1 MRSLAQQKK
10 TIAHP
15 IYKNIFTMK
24 NWISREHLG
33 TKWIIS
39 FGFWILLGL
48 LFASKSYIYSF
59 IIDQPIYWWRAIDF
73 TMPKAIVWGAV
84 TPIVLWFA
92 SIYRIEAHNW
102 VKNLL
107 IHAAAC
113 LVLAPFLVMSSFLID
128 LLVKWIGSALP
139 DNPSFVTAAFNAQIF
154 ANSFDNILTYII
166 IVGMY
171 HVYEY
176 YQRYRERE
184 LKAAK
189 LEAQLATARIDLLK
203 AQLNPHFLFNTLN
216 AISIVK
222 DKDLE
227 MADQMITDLSEMLR
241 FIMDNIHKQEVTL
254 REEIDFLDRYI
265 SLQKKRFEEKLEFS
279 TDIDPGSW
287 NAMVPSLILQPLVE
301 NAIEH
306 GIRNHTDGGK
316 IDIKC
321 VRDNNHLAFE
331 IRDNGAGL
339 QKKPSRNGKGIGV
352 SNTRERLNALYGSD
366 YTFEL
371 ENRDE
376 GGVSVTL
383 KIPYRWDNNY

>member
-1 MRSLAQQKK
+1 
-10 TIAHP
+10 
-15 IYKNIFTMK
+15 
-24 NWISREHLG
+24 
-33 TKWIIS
+33 
-39 FGFWILLGL
+39 
-48 LFASKSYIYSF
+48 
-59 IIDQPIYWWRAIDF
+59 
-73 TMPKAIVWGAV
+73 
-84 TPIVLWFA
+84 
-92 SIYRIEAHNW
+92 
-102 VKNLL
+102 
-107 IHAAAC
+107 
-113 LVLAPFLVMSSFLID
+113 
-128 LLVKWIGSALP
+128 
-139 DNPSFVTAAFNAQIF
+139 
-154 ANSFDNILTYII
+154 
-166 IVGMY
+166 
-171 HVYEY
+171 
-176 YQRYRERE
+176 
-184 LKAAK
+184 
-189 LEAQLATARIDLLK
+189 
-203 AQLNPHFLFNTLN
+203 
-216 AISIVK
+216 
-222 DKDLE
+222 